1 MKKTFIKNKKL
12 IIGFLLLFVP
22 LMVISLYRIDYS
34 LTAPGCNDDIST
46 FIIIEDG
53 SISSSSFHTTSVI
66 VLDKISIIQYLIGS
80 LEETVS
86 VRAFP
91 DYYENVD
98 LDDLDVMSYLMK
110 DDSLFTSLV
119 VGINNS
125 GHDIEYDTYLTVY
138 LTYSYLSANSLQ
150 IGDKILEING
160 STDFQAAIDD
170 FECEDIVEFKIIR
183 DNEEL
188 IVYATNNLHDNGTCT
203 IGINLAYYTELIDT
217 DVNYEIIET
226 NTGGPSGGLMQAL
239 FVYNELIETDLVE
252 NLRIA
257 GTGTINVDGSVGPIG
272 GIKQKVITAS
282 LNNIDIFFVPYL
294 SDSHNDNYIQ
304 ALEVY
309 NTLDTEMILVGVSSF
324 QDAVD
329 YLRNYENGDANE

>member
-80 LEETVS
+80 FEKTVS

-160 STDFQAAIDD
+160 STDFQTVIDV
-170 FECEDIVEFKIIR
+170 F
-183 DNEEL
+183 L
-188 IVYATNNLHDNGTCT
+188 
-203 IGINLAYYTELIDT
+203 
-217 DVNYEIIET
+217 
-226 NTGGPSGGLMQAL
+226 
-239 FVYNELIETDLVE
+239 
-252 NLRIA
+252 
-257 GTGTINVDGSVGPIG
+257 
-272 GIKQKVITAS
+272 
-282 LNNIDIFFVPYL
+282 
-294 SDSHNDNYIQ
+294 
-304 ALEVY
+304 
-309 NTLDTEMILVGVSSF
+309 
-324 QDAVD
+324 
-329 YLRNYENGDANE
+329 